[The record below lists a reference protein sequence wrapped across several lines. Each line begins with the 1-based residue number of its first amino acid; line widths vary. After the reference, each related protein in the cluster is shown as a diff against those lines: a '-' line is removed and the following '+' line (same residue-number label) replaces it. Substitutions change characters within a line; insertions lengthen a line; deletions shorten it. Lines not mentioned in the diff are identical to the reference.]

1 MGVRYQ
7 SLMNIVSFTT
17 EANTD
22 ITTDITI
29 AHDGILKFAIE
40 TTTAADV
47 RMTLNTTNFTT
58 LIDTAADIW
67 TFVEVP
73 CTAGDVLNI
82 QTVDIEA
89 ISITCVLVHSTER
102 D

>member
-7 SLMNIVSFTT
+7 SLVNIDAFTT

-22 ITTDITI
+22 IMTDITI
-29 AHDGILKFAIE
+29 EHDGILHIMVE

-58 LIDTAADIW
+58 LVDTAADIW
-67 TFVEVP
+67 THVNVP
-73 CTAGDVLNI
+73 CSAGDVLNI

-89 ISITCVLVHSTER
+89 ISVRVVLVSSVER